1 MPGDAVAEGGPAQQD
16 DVSGCSGECSGH
28 FVELFLHGV
37 GFAFD
42 GFGLSF
48 EVVHL
53 FF

>member
-16 DVSGCSGECSGH
+16 DVSGCPGEGSGH

-42 GFGLSF
+42 GFGSFF

-53 FF
+53 LF